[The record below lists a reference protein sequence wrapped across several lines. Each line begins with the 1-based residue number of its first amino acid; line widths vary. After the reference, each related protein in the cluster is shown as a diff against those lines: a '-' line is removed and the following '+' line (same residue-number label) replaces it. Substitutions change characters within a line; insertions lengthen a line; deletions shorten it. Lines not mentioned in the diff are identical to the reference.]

1 MPRRRELLK
10 ALVLSPLALLVRP
23 ITGETRVVPEY
34 LTDAREWYIDV
45 PRSYYKTYHFRT
57 SVNFNNWRGYW
68 GTKDA

>member
-1 MPRRRELLK
+1 M
-10 ALVLSPLALLVRP
+10 
-23 ITGETRVVPEY
+23 VPEY